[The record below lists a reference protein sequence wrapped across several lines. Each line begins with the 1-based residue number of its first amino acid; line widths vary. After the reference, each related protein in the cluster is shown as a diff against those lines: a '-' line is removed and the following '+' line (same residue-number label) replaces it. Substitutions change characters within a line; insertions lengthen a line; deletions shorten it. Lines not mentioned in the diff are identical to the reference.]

1 MQVSFLLLINGKGY
15 LMRIGLMTDT
25 FLPIVDGVGRVVV
38 AYANTLPALGHEVTV
53 SCPLYDTGHRGGYP
67 FELVDYSG
75 FKVPTTPQ
83 YRAGAAN
90 MDSHYR
96 KRMDMI
102 ELDLVHSHSPF
113 SAGREAQRLA
123 AQRNIPMVSTFH
135 SKYYDDFLKATKSET
150 IAKTMLQG
158 IVSYYNKCD
167 EVWAVSR
174 TSCDVLREY
183 GYMGPL
189 HVMTNGTEQRFV
201 TDEDVRDVEDR
212 YQLKDFP
219 VFLFVGQINWKKN
232 ILRILEAAALLKDVH
247 PDFRL
252 VLVGQGPDAVD
263 IMKKAQ
269 ELGIGQQTIVP
280 GMVQDM
286 RVLDAFYKRADLFV
300 FPSLYDTFSLVIRE
314 AAAMDTPSVA
324 VTGSCA
330 AESITHGVNGY
341 LCEDD
346 ANSLFMVMKQAIL
359 DPEGNRA
366 LGIAAHA
373 SIPVSWEEVLKT
385 ACERYENLI
394 ATFNKKPTARSL
406 RFMRK
411 RNQDTWL

>member
-1 MQVSFLLLINGKGY
+1 
-15 LMRIGLMTDT
+15 MRIGLMTDT

-38 AYANTLPALGHEVTV
+38 AYANTLPKLGHEVTV

-67 FELVDYSG
+67 FELVDYAG

-83 YRAGAAN
+83 YKAGAAN
-90 MDSHYR
+90 LDARYR

-102 ELDLVHSHSPF
+102 DLDLVHSHSPF

-123 AQRNIPMVSTFH
+123 SQRNIPMVSTFH

-183 GYMGPL
+183 GYEGPL
-189 HVMTNGTEQRFV
+189 QVMTNGTEQRSV
-201 TDEDVRDVEDR
+201 TEQDVLEVQQR
-212 YQLKDFP
+212 YQLGDLP

-232 ILRILEAAALLKDVH
+232 ILRTLEAAALLKDEH
-247 PDFRL
+247 PHFRL
-252 VLVGQGPDAVD
+252 VLAGQGPDAED
-263 IMKKAQ
+263 IQNKAR
-269 ELGIGQQTIVP
+269 ELGLEKQLTMT
-280 GMVQDM
+280 GMIQEM
-286 RVLDAFYKRADLFV
+286 RVLDALYKRADLFV

-324 VTGSCA
+324 ITGSCA
-330 AESITHGVNGY
+330 AESIRHGVNGY

-346 ANSLFMVMKQAIL
+346 ASSLFLVMKEAL
-359 DPEGNRA
+359 DHPERNRT
-366 LGIAAHA
+366 LGIAAHE
-373 SIPVSWEEVLKT
+373 SIPVSWEEVLET
-385 ACERYENLI
+385 ACARYENLI
-394 ATFNKKPTARSL
+394 VTFNRKPTARSL
-406 RFMRK
+406 RFQRK
-411 RNQDTWL
+411 RSQENWL